1 MTHADMSMF
10 HVCDQNHTYS
20 VPTHHHT
27 IALCR
32 FTILSI
38 SDFVLPLIPSPPRLL
53 FLIFLFVYRFLFY
66 FCFLYFYVSR
76 TTHDFYSILPVDH
89 LRAACSK
96 CTHNTHDTHTPSTRI
111 PILNSRR
118 PDFPCEKPNQVNCPL
133 YIVHVMSKSAA
144 IEVAR
149 ARRRHNGVGIYGET
163 LAAAIGSDGTN
174 YQHSC
179 FHHAAAHVLA
189 PPLRPDTT
197 TPEFMLKCFAE

>member
-1 MTHADMSMF
+1 MF
-10 HVCDQNHTYS
+10 HA
-20 VPTHHHT
+20 P
-27 IALCR
+27 
-32 FTILSI
+32 
-38 SDFVLPLIPSPPRLL
+38 
-53 FLIFLFVYRFLFY
+53 
-66 FCFLYFYVSR
+66 R
-76 TTHDFYSILPVDH
+76 TTSNLFSPSIICVLLVLNAH
-89 LRAACSK
+89 T
-96 CTHNTHDTHTPSTRI
+96 THTTHTTYTHTHTPFTQI
-111 PILNSRR
+111 QILNSRR
-118 PDFPCEKPNQVNCPL
+118 PDFPCEKPKQVNCPL